1 MNNPMQIMQMYAQ
14 FKQNPRAVL
23 GRMYQIPDDMTDPQQ
38 ITQHLLNTG
47 QIDQNAVNQAVKLS
61 QNPFFSG
68 LNR

>member
-47 QIDQNAVNQAVKLS
+47 QISQNAVNQAVNLS
-61 QNPFFSG
+61 QNPFFNN
-68 LNR
+68 LKR